1 MKLILSIATIVFTL
15 LLISCSKNDNP
26 VSTEE
31 KIGLVPHCS
40 ISGIEI
46 DFADTCSY
54 NFVVQFLST
63 FDSVTIIETHL
74 GSDFYIYT
82 DSGDFNYW
90 VEYFK
95 NDSTI
100 QYLFNVSTTSDS
112 LIMEFVLSGQKSV
125 EEERRRFNEID
136 HLEIIN
142 IVEHTKSAYV
152 VVPEDSEF
160 RWVEKFKDYY
170 FITYVNIIGVC
181 TDS

>member
-1 MKLILSIATIVFTL
+1 MKIITITIIISSL
-15 LLISCSKNDNP
+15 LFISCSKVNNP

-31 KIGLVPHCS
+31 KIGSVTHCR
-40 ISGIEI
+40 INGLDINFI
-46 DFADTCSY
+46 DTCSY